1 MPDQPRHWRRVY
13 ERAKLASVP
22 TEKRKLCQRA
32 RRLMQRR
39 LVEIGAGGG
48 DPDEQATIE
57 VALREIW
64 AMEEAIGRPKHYL
77 RMAS

>member
-22 TEKRKLCQRA
+22 QEKRRLCRQA

-39 LVEIGAGGG
+39 LVEISAGGG
-48 DPDEQATIE
+48 DAKEQAAIE
-57 VALREIW
+57 AALRDLLF
-64 AMEEAIGRPKHYL
+64 MEEQLERPQ
-77 RMAS
+77 RRRPAD